1 VSVVD
6 LHPENLLDKEIRGE
20 LDAAERQRLE
30 AHLEQCATCRLERR
44 MRADFA
50 LELER
55 DSVPPDV
62 AALVESLARR
72 PASTGE
78 APPAD
83 VESPVARP
91 ARLAP
96 ERGPR
101 RKIVLLMAAA
111 ALTLVAGAFA
121 STQAGRRALAPFF
134 GRNDSST
141 PLVDAPATGAASHLA
156 VRASAVRPA
165 EALPSSD
172 APVPAEPLR
181 TVAVLPPPAPS
192 PVAPPVAAPVET
204 PATLFEA
211 ESEARR
217 NGDGAR
223 VLQLHAQLVARYPQS
238 REAQVSRMMVARLLL
253 DRGDAA
259 GALAGFDAYLR
270 AGSGELRE
278 DALAGRATAL
288 DRLGRADEARGAWMA
303 LLDQYPGTAYA
314 AHARARI
321 EASGGN

>member
-1 VSVVD
+1 VSIVD
-6 LHPENLLDKEIRGE
+6 LHPENLLDKELRGE

-30 AHLEQCATCRLERR
+30 AHLAQCATCRLERR
-44 MRADFA
+44 VRADFA

-55 DSVPPDV
+55 DAVAPDV

-72 PASTGE
+72 PASAGGDHPKGAGGSPAE
-78 APPAD
+78 RAAPA
-83 VESPVARP
+83 
-91 ARLAP
+91 
-96 ERGPR
+96 RGPR
-101 RKIVLLMAAA
+101 RKVILLIAAA

-121 STQAGRRALAPFF
+121 STQAGRRALAPLL
-134 GRNDSST
+134 GRNASS
-141 PLVDAPATGAASHLA
+141 PPVVDAPTTGAVQAPHVA
-156 VRASAVRPA
+156 VRASAVRAGDP
-165 EALPSSD
+165 PPTPD
-172 APVPAEPLR
+172 APSVSEPR
-181 TVAVLPPPAPS
+181 SAVVAAAPPAPP
-192 PVAPPVAAPVET
+192 PVAPVVVTPVET
-204 PATLFEA
+204 PATLFAA

-238 REAQVSRMMVARLLL
+238 REAQISRMMVARLLL

-288 DRLGRADEARGAWMA
+288 DRLGRGDEASRAWMA

-321 EASGGN
+321 EASSGN